1 MFSDWTSQPT
11 TLSAR
16 NQSLMHRFTRNKT
29 HILKIIS
36 ARTENVLR
44 EKIRNAAQRLR
55 QQSPD
60 FIISNA
66 ARFLYAKKMTPL
78 CGEMRA
84 NFRTQKQDALIN
96 VTNSSRKMSKTVFLE
111 PRDIGH
117 DRWTLATLRFALG
130 RASADR
136 VATTTQIEKL
146 RGVCPSR
153 FVHARRPVQWPR
165 QMGFSHIT
173 QVAEAKWHP
182 KATTHTE
189 LFRNIGRAHL

>member
-1 MFSDWTSQPT
+1 M
-11 TLSAR
+11 A
-16 NQSLMHRFTRNKT
+16 
-29 HILKIIS
+29 
-36 ARTENVLR
+36 
-44 EKIRNAAQRLR
+44 
-55 QQSPD
+55 
-60 FIISNA
+60 
-66 ARFLYAKKMTPL
+66 PL

-84 NFRTQKQDALIN
+84 NFRSQKQDALLN

-136 VATTTQIEKL
+136 VATTTQNEKI

-165 QMGFSHIT
+165 QMGFSHIS
-173 QVAEAKWHP
+173 VRPAELDGLVGGGAGRLLLISKHVSIN
-182 KATTHTE
+182 KNDSTNCNNTT
-189 LFRNIGRAHL
+189 NNMK

>member
-1 MFSDWTSQPT
+1 
-11 TLSAR
+11 
-16 NQSLMHRFTRNKT
+16 MHRFTSINT
-29 HILKIIS
+29 HFEDHKRSHGKCPPGENSKRSTTAQTTKPRFHHIER
-36 ARTENVLR
+36 RTIFIR
-44 EKIRNAAQRLR
+44 E
-55 QQSPD
+55 
-60 FIISNA
+60 
-66 ARFLYAKKMTPL
+66 KMTPL
-78 CGEMRA
+78 RGEMRA
-84 NFRTQKQDALIN
+84 NFRSQKQDALLN

-173 QVAEAKWHP
+173 D
-182 KATTHTE
+182 
-189 LFRNIGRAHL
+189 